1 MCGHALSCC
10 ISAGASTRRKAVATG
25 PDVTIQY
32 TAEEK
37 GKAKALAQETPPHQP
52 IGDVQEA
59 RELEESLL
67 LSRLQA
73 TVSSTCKVLATNDPE
88 MPGGELYLP
97 MASLSSSDARK
108 SLPLL

>member
-1 MCGHALSCC
+1 M
-10 ISAGASTRRKAVATG
+10 
-25 PDVTIQY
+25 
-32 TAEEK
+32 
-37 GKAKALAQETPPHQP
+37 LAQETPPHQP

-88 MPGGELYLP
+88 MPGGELYLFR
-97 MASLSSSDARK
+97 ASLSSSDARK
-108 SLPLL
+108 SLLVLVLLLECA